1 MDSKKSI
8 FIGRKETTT
17 LFKIFGFNTIVI
29 DDFNEKEIFDQ
40 ILNDKDNIGLI
51 LRTNQLAFSDKQNRI
66 IFDLNIPIIEIP
78 IADGESELQIN
89 DLQNLIEKAVGMKL
103 DFLK

>member
-8 FIGRKETTT
+8 FIGQKETVT
-17 LFKIFGFNTIVI
+17 LFKIFGFETISL
-29 DDFNEKEIFDQ
+29 DEFDEKEIFDQ
-40 ILNDKDNIGLI
+40 IMADKDNIGLI
-51 LRTNQLAFSDKQNRI
+51 LRTNQLRVSAKQNKI
-66 IFDLNIPIIEIP
+66 IFELNIPIISIP
-78 IADGESELQIN
+78 IADGESEIQIN